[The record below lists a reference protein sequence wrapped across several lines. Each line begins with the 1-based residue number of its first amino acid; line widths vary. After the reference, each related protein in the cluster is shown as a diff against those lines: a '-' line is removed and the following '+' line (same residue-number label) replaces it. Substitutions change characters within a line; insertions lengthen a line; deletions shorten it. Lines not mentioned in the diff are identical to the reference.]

1 MIRANYTNACCAM
14 NIGPKHKMPA
24 FTIRPEQANDYEV
37 IYDITKRAFAPMPFS
52 EGDEQD
58 LINRLRDNDAL
69 EISLVAQ
76 IGSDIVGH
84 IAFSKAFPENE
95 TAKDEADFYT
105 LGPIAVEPKLQRSG
119 IGSALIYA
127 GINML
132 REREAKCCILI
143 GNTDYY
149 QRFGFET
156 APHLCPKGEPADHY
170 MILPLAL
177 KNIDSIIGFH
187 PLFHSEE

>member
-1 MIRANYTNACCAM
+1 M

-24 FTIRPEQANDYEV
+24 FTIRPEQASDYEI

-52 EGDEQD
+52 GGDEQD
-58 LINRLRDNDAL
+58 LVNRLRDKGAL

-84 IAFSKAFPENE
+84 IAFSKAFPKNEGAEVEGAENE
-95 TAKDEADFYT
+95 TTHKTADFYA
-105 LGPIAVEPKLQRSG
+105 LGPIAVEPELQRSG

-127 GINML
+127 GIDVL
-132 REREAKCCILI
+132 RARGAAGCILI
-143 GNTDYY
+143 GNIDYY

-156 APHLCPKGEPADHY
+156 APHLCPKNEPADHY

-187 PLFHSEE
+187 PLFHS

>member
-1 MIRANYTNACCAM
+1 M

-24 FTIRPEQANDYEV
+24 FTIRPEQASDYEV

-52 EGDEQD
+52 GGDEQD
-58 LINRLRDNDAL
+58 LINRLRDKGAL

-84 IAFSKAFPENE
+84 IAFSKAYPKNEGAENE
-95 TAKDEADFYT
+95 TAHDIAEFYA
-105 LGPIAVEPKLQRSG
+105 LGPIAVEPELQRSG
-119 IGSALIYA
+119 IGSALINA
-127 GINML
+127 GIDVL
-132 REREAKCCILI
+132 RARGAAGCILI
-143 GNTDYY
+143 GNIDYY

-156 APHLCPKGEPADHY
+156 APHLCPKDEPADHY

-177 KNIDSIIGFH
+177 KNIDSVIGFH
-187 PLFHSEE
+187 PLFHS

>member
-1 MIRANYTNACCAM
+1 M

-24 FTIRPEQANDYEV
+24 FTIRPEQASDYEI
-37 IYDITKRAFAPMPFS
+37 IYDITKRAFATMPFS
-52 EGDEQD
+52 GGDEQD
-58 LINRLRDNDAL
+58 LINRLRDNGAL

-84 IAFSKAFPENE
+84 IAFSKAFPKNE
-95 TAKDEADFYT
+95 TAHDIADFYA
-105 LGPIAVEPKLQRSG
+105 LGPIAVEPELQRSG
-119 IGSALIYA
+119 IGSALINA
-127 GINML
+127 GLDIL
-132 REREAKCCILI
+132 RGREAAGCILI
-143 GNTDYY
+143 GNIDYY

-177 KNIDSIIGFH
+177 KNIDSVIGFH
-187 PLFHSEE
+187 PLFHS